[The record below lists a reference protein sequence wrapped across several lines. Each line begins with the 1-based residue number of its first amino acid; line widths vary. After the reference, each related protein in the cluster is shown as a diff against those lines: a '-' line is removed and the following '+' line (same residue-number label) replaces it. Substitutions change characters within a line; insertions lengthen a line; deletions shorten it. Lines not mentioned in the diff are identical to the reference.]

1 MVKILFVCLGNI
13 CRSPMAE
20 FVFKDMVKRSGLADK
35 FHIESAA
42 TSDEEQGNPVH
53 RGTVQKLRQYKISCA
68 GKTARQ
74 MTRDD
79 YNKFDMIIGMD
90 RNNVRDILRIV
101 GKDSK
106 RKVFRFLDLA
116 EKPRDIA
123 DPWYTGNFDAT
134 YNDIKEG
141 CEELIMKIV
150 EDELLYD
157 WNQY

>member
-1 MVKILFVCLGNI
+1 MAKVSILFVCLGNI

-20 FVFKDMVKRSGLADK
+20 FVFRDMVERSGLGDK

-53 RGTVQKLRQYKISCA
+53 RGTVAKLKQHKISCA

-74 MTRDD
+74 MEKAD
-79 YNKFDMIIGMD
+79 YYKFDMIIGMD
-90 RNNVRDILRIV
+90 TNNIRNIMRIV
-101 GKDSK
+101 GKDPK
-106 RKVFRFLDLA
+106 HKVFRFLDLA

-123 DPWYTGNFDAT
+123 DPWYTGNFDVT

-150 EDELLYD
+150 EDGILYE
-157 WNQY
+157 

>member
-53 RGTVQKLRQYKISCA
+53 RGTVQKLKQYKISCA

-90 RNNVRDILRIV
+90 RTNVRDILRIV
-101 GKDSK
+101 GKDPK